1 MSGFLNV
8 LVSLFK
14 QLLIALSILDIIW
27 ILIPIT
33 TKKTI
38 KNDKPL
44 FVKVAL
50 LVIFIVGVVCIKLL
64 T

>member
-33 TKKTI
+33 TK
-38 KNDKPL
+38 N
-44 FVKVAL
+44 
-50 LVIFIVGVVCIKLL
+50 
-64 T
+64 